1 MDTKTDAKMKNT
13 IIKWGIICG
22 ASILLLFSVFLI
34 GRFSQSE
41 NKPPEPIVTSTP
53 TITHDEIVSSIRGI
67 SELSTLDYSYTNAA
81 KYEDQKN
88 LYGWNVPLTTKSF
101 IIMYDGTMK
110 LGVDMQ
116 KINIS
121 IIGQEI
127 RIQMPDAVVLSH
139 AIDESSIEF
148 LEQSSSI
155 FNKLEL
161 QDYATFAT
169 DQKQDMENKA
179 KENGLFEEARKRSIQ
194 LIDSILGSIPL
205 VREDYKVVFY

>member
-1 MDTKTDAKMKNT
+1 MDTKTKNT
-13 IIKWGIICG
+13 IMKWGIVCG
-22 ASILLLFSVFLI
+22 ASILLLLSAFLV

-41 NKPPEPIVTSTP
+41 KQPPEPIVTSTP
-53 TITHDEIVSSIRGI
+53 VITYDEIVSSIRGI

-81 KYEDQKN
+81 KYEDQKS

-116 KINIS
+116 TININVV
-121 IIGQEI
+121 GQEI
-127 RIQMPDAVVLSH
+127 RIRMPDAIILSH

-148 LEQSSSI
+148 LEQSSSV

-169 DQKQDMENKA
+169 DQKQDMELKA
-179 KENGLFEEARKRSIQ
+179 KENGLFEEAKKRSIQ

-205 VREDYKVVFY
+205 VKEDYKVIFY